1 MTKEQTII
9 NKINAKVGFTYP
21 SATKRYIVGK
31 ELLHES
37 KNPSLYY
44 ENVYRQVHFFMN
56 NEATSN
62 RTFGGWFNDETKTY
76 CVDIGKSYNSLKK
89 AIKTAKKY
97 NQVCI
102 YDTLTGLTID
112 VNDLLKWVKI

>member
-9 NKINAKVGFTYP
+9 NKINAKVNFTYP
-21 SATKRYIVGK
+21 SVTKRYIVGK

-44 ENVYRQVHFFMN
+44 QNIY
-56 NEATSN
+56 
-62 RTFGGWFNDETKTY
+62 K
-76 CVDIGKSYNSLKK
+76 DIY
-89 AIKTAKKY
+89 KKY
-97 NQVCI
+97 NQICI

-112 VNDLLKWVKI
+112 INDLLKWVKI